1 MSLNGQPNFASSQ
14 PAAKGDVRR
23 DVARASAGSASSA
36 TSDETVASTVA
47 PKEQFYETKLF
58 RVVVCRT
65 PWVKGHVVIERKE
78 GDLHLYSL
86 STDAMDELGYL
97 LKKVSFWVMRLTGAN
112 GFTLL
117 MHDGTSEVH
126 DGMPLQVHVLP
137 RGMDDA
143 DFSSLVGR
151 SGSHTTGTSP
161 LNDAEVQMLVV
172 ELRDLM
178 QLPQE

>member
-1 MSLNGQPNFASSQ
+1 MPFNGQPNFPSSQ
-14 PAAKGDVRR
+14 PAANGDVRR
-23 DVARASAGSASSA
+23 DVARVSAGPTPSASS
-36 TSDETVASTVA
+36 DVAVAPVA

-58 RVVVCRT
+58 RVVVSRT

-78 GDLHLYSL
+78 GDPHLYSF

-97 LKKVSFWVMRLTGAN
+97 LKKVSFWVMRLTGAG
-112 GFTLL
+112 GFTML

-126 DGMPLQVHVLP
+126 DGIPLQVHVLP
-137 RGMDDA
+137 RGTGGE
-143 DFSSLVGR
+143 DFSAMAGQSKGNADGR
-151 SGSHTTGTSP
+151 SP